1 MRSPANLN
9 VKIVV
14 NFFVSEHCGI
24 FYLKFLSIV
33 AFLFKISEHCGI
45 FYLKFLS
52 IVAFFILNL
61 TSFFENTFQNIYY
74 EFNKTLNYIGDN
86 RVFRS
91 YYRHW
96 TRCVPYLITPE
107 RKELD
112 FPYVGES

>member
-1 MRSPANLN
+1 M
-9 VKIVV
+9 
-14 NFFVSEHCGI
+14 
-24 FYLKFLSIV
+24 
-33 AFLFKISEHCGI
+33 
-45 FYLKFLS
+45 
-52 IVAFFILNL
+52 AFFILNL

>member
-1 MRSPANLN
+1 M
-9 VKIVV
+9 
-14 NFFVSEHCGI
+14 
-24 FYLKFLSIV
+24 
-33 AFLFKISEHCGI
+33 
-45 FYLKFLS
+45 
-52 IVAFFILNL
+52 AFFILNL

-112 FPYVGES
+112 FPYVGESLLNEPFTYTSNNNELYSASPKSGDNRHTYATVYKY